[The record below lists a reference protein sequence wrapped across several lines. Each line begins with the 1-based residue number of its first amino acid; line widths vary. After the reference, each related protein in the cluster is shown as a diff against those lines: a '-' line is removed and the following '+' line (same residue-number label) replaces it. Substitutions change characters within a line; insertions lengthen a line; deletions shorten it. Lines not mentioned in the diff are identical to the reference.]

1 MASSVPNGEATR
13 FSSGDVAA
21 RNGSKGGKAKA
32 KNNKKKRLV
41 MDIVNSILEK
51 RVSKDEKAAELAQ
64 KYGIDDAKTIKDLYV
79 AVCLY
84 NSMASGSLAKLEQ
97 LMRMLGEDGGND
109 NGKGALDKLCEE
121 IRAAARGSDEQ

>member
-1 MASSVPNGEATR
+1 MAKDVPNGEATR
-13 FSSGDVAA
+13 FQSGEKAA
-21 RNGSKGGKAKA
+21 KMGSKGGKASGESKR
-32 KNNKKKRLV
+32 KKKLV
-41 MDIVNSILEK
+41 MDIVKSLLDK
-51 RVSKDEKAAELAQ
+51 KVKKDERASELAQ

-84 NSMASGSLAKLEQ
+84 NSMESGSLATLEQ